1 MKKERKKERK
11 KEKKKTG
18 ETEREEKATESTKR
32 DVVENATET
41 DNHLQEIE
49 AAEIVM
55 VIKQR
60 D

>member
-1 MKKERKKERK
+1 M
-11 KEKKKTG
+11 
-18 ETEREEKATESTKR
+18 
-32 DVVENATET
+32 VENATET

-60 D
+60 DRKESDGDKRK